1 MSEIL
6 FIILFFVFLTVIYAG
21 WSFAPWVP
29 TWKKDIDRAEKLV
42 DLKKGDIFYD
52 LGCGDGRVVCHFS
65 QKFNCNG
72 KGIEIAIPLYVV
84 AKMRSLFYKDVTIYF
99 KDLFRT
105 NISDAKMIFIF
116 AASRK
121 MSSKLIKKF
130 QKELK
135 PGTMVMSYVFPLEG
149 IEPVK
154 IDKPDRRNAIYL
166 YKF

>member
-1 MSEIL
+1 
-6 FIILFFVFLTVIYAG
+6 
-21 WSFAPWVP
+21 
-29 TWKKDIDRAEKLV
+29 
-42 DLKKGDIFYD
+42 
-52 LGCGDGRVVCHFS
+52 
-65 QKFNCNG
+65 
-72 KGIEIAIPLYVV
+72 
-84 AKMRSLFYKDVTIYF
+84 
-99 KDLFRT
+99 
-105 NISDAKMIFIF
+105 MIFIF